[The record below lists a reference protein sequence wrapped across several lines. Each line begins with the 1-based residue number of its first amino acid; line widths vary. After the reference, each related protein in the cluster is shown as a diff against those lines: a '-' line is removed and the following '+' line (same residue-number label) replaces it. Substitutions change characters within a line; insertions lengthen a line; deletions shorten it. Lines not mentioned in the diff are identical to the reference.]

1 MEGYK
6 PIKLETRKTQSRIN
20 NYVKKGKIT
29 KIHTDQ
35 GVMYNVAEFEKCL
48 EENPLKTSLIDKK
61 IYQEDINK
69 EPYSELY
76 RDFAH
81 ASIAYQRTVKNGLQK
96 CFNTVTNRVCV
107 KTFELLSK
115 EIKTIAKELGVLP
128 ERCIEVLKGL
138 YQKES
143 TKISKSGE
151 WE

>member
-6 PIKLETRKTQSRIN
+6 LIKLETRKTQSRIN
-20 NYVKKGKIT
+20 NYAAKGKVT
-29 KIHTDQ
+29 KIHTDE
-35 GVMYNVAEFEKCL
+35 GVAYNVTEFEKCL

-61 IYQEDINK
+61 IYQKDINQ

-81 ASIAYQRTVKNGLQK
+81 ASVAYQRTVKNGLQK

-107 KTFELLSK
+107 KTFDLLAK

-128 ERCIEVLKGL
+128 KRCIEVLKEL

-143 TKISKSGE
+143 TKISKVGE
-151 WE
+151 

>member
-6 PIKLETRKTQSRIN
+6 LIKLETRKTQSRIN
-20 NYVKKGKIT
+20 NYVRKGKIT
-29 KIHTDQ
+29 KVNTDQ

-48 EENPLKTSLIDKK
+48 EENPIKTTFIDKK

-81 ASIAYQRTVKNGLQK
+81 ASVAYQRTVKNGLKK
-96 CFNTVTNRVCV
+96 CYNTVTNRVCV
-107 KTFELLSK
+107 KTFDLLAK
-115 EIKTIAKELGVLP
+115 EIKTIAKEIGVLP
-128 ERCIEVLKGL
+128 ERCLEVLNEL

-143 TKISKSGE
+143 TMISEVGE
-151 WE
+151 